1 MNRPERIEDNERPDS
16 LVEQRDPE
24 LKPSLLQDRRGS
36 VEVPPGAPAVRNS
49 EANRDTI
56 PLAEEARPAR
66 EAPTKQVE
74 RPSGESVWDNES
86 EVRGYRERWSSIQTA
101 FVDEPRQAVREADPL
116 VQSVVK
122 SLADRFAHQR
132 EELYTQWDRGDNVST
147 EDLRIAVQHYRTFFD
162 RLLQL

>member
-1 MNRPERIEDNERPDS
+1 MNRPERIEDNERQET
-16 LVEQRDPE
+16 LAEQRDPE
-24 LKPSLLQDRRGS
+24 LKPSLLQERRGP
-36 VEVPPGAPAVRNS
+36 VELPPSAPDVRNT
-49 EANRDTI
+49 EASRDTI
-56 PLAEEARPAR
+56 VPAEEARPGR
-66 EAPTKQVE
+66 EVPRRQVE

-101 FVDEPRQAVREADPL
+101 FVDEPRQAVREADQL